1 MAEQELRRAV
11 QITDGDFMTLIEKP
25 FSIVIYTLL
34 ILGIAIP
41 KIWPMVKKRMAS
53 K

>member
-11 QITDGDFMTLIEKP
+11 QIADGDFMTLIEKP
-25 FSIVIYTLL
+25 FSVVIYTIL
-34 ILGIAIP
+34 ILGLIIP
-41 KIWPMVKKRMAS
+41 KAWPMIKKRMAI